1 VAQAKGAAAS
11 ALIPPARGQVAID
24 AQGAEVVEA
33 TCRGCGFCVS
43 LCPYSAIGLVTVN
56 RMGHMVEVARVN
68 EALCKGCGSCSAGCL
83 SNSIQPRSFRDRQIL
98 PQIAAL
104 GGTR

>member
-1 VAQAKGAAAS
+1 MCIRDS
-11 ALIPPARGQVAID
+11 PYTAI
-24 AQGAEVVEA
+24 E
-33 TCRGCGFCVS
+33 
-43 LCPYSAIGLVTVN
+43 LVTVN

-83 SNSIQPRSFRDRQIL
+83 SNSIQPKSFRDRQIL